1 MNKVFLCGRFTKDPA
16 IYGDEKNKTARFSI
30 AVNRMKVGA
39 DFPSIVAFK
48 KTAEIVERYC
58 KKGTQVNVEGHIQTG
73 SYEGKDG
80 KKVYTQDIIADHIEF
95 VGAKNNDN
103 LYKPEEGFTA
113 VTDDFEG
120 DNLPFN

>member
-1 MNKVFLCGRFTKDPA
+1 MNSIHLCGRLTKDPTVF
-16 IYGDEKNKTARFSI
+16 GDENKTVRFTL

-48 KTAEIVERYC
+48 KTADVVAHYC
-58 KKGTQVNVEGHIQTG
+58 KKGTQIIVEGHIQTG
-73 SYEGKDG
+73 SYDGKDG

-95 VGAKNNDN
+95 VGARDSSN
-103 LYKPEEGFTA
+103 LENPADGFTA
-113 VTDDFEG
+113 VADGFED